1 MTYHHRP
8 FKWASLMLPEHR
20 EQLAE
25 LLDRQGD
32 APPPQLDEQQ
42 REELDRVLAEAVRR
56 KQPVALRYY
65 RERRYLRAE
74 GWVLSVGQ
82 GWLSVR
88 EKAGRSLRIRVGEL
102 VEIQPL

>member
-8 FKWASLMLPEHR
+8 FKWAALMLPEHR

-25 LLDRQGD
+25 LMERQNE

-42 REELDRVLAEAVRR
+42 REELDRALTEAVLRR
-56 KQPVALRYY
+56 QPVALRYY
-65 RERRYLRAE
+65 RERKYLRAE
-74 GWVLSVGQ
+74 GWVLSFGE

-102 VEIQPL
+102 VEIQLL